1 MPMAQLVISGWR
13 RSLGPST
20 LSYSVFL
27 SAMKAVFCA
36 TGFQDLMS
44 TLSSNSLLWSVI
56 TILGKIKQTVAAQPY
71 CSFLHFWSV
80 SQSVSDK
87 WIQRPFCK
95 CDFIRVYYF
104 HLQDVARELSTELTG
119 KPDLIIGN
127 YTDGN
132 LVASLL
138 SHRLGVTQ
146 VFFFLFLL
154 GFMLSIAV
162 TISCYL
168 LSWWWWYIYPLKHPH
183 MQFQELMVMPQFWW
197 LNEKHLGCLCC
208 SSVILH
214 MHWRRQSIQIRI
226 SIGKSLRRSTI
237 FHASSQQ
244 ISLPWTMLIS
254 SSPAHIKKLLA
265 GIWQPQE
272 T

>member
-1 MPMAQLVISGWR
+1 MPMARLVISGWR

-27 SAMKAVFCA
+27 STMKAVFCA

-44 TLSSNSLLWSVI
+44 TLSSNSLLWSVK
-56 TILGKIKQTVAAQPY
+56 TVLGKIKQTVSAQPN
-71 CSFLHFWSV
+71 CSFFTFLV

-87 WIQRPFCK
+87 WIQWPFCK
-95 CDFIRVYYF
+95 FDFIRVYYF

-146 VFFFLFLL
+146 VFFFLFLQVL
-154 GFMLSIAV
+154 CSSALLC

-168 LSWWWWYIYPLKHPH
+168 LSCCCWYITP
-183 MQFQELMVMPQFWW
+183 
-197 LNEKHLGCLCC
+197 
-208 SSVILH
+208 
-214 MHWRRQSIQIRI
+214 
-226 SIGKSLRRSTI
+226 
-237 FHASSQQ
+237 
-244 ISLPWTMLIS
+244 
-254 SSPAHIKKLLA
+254 
-265 GIWQPQE
+265 
-272 T
+272 